1 MAKNVWYICKYA
13 DVAKYSFDSRQSF
26 LCKEFV
32 KKGLHA
38 TLILANYS
46 HFSQGQPIFK
56 GDFKKEIIDGVQVI
70 WINIP
75 NYGKATSI
83 KRFWSWIV
91 FEYRIITNHRKIA
104 IENRPDVVIASSL
117 SLLSVISGFFL
128 KRKYK
133 AKFIFEIRDIWPMA
147 FQSTVGWSDY
157 NPIIW
162 LLRMFEKFAY
172 KHADQVVGTMPAL
185 NIHVKESIGKEVPC
199 ACIPQGIS
207 LDFYQNR
214 QELLEP
220 EFLNRY
226 LPQNKFTITYAGT
239 LGCSYALDKVVD
251 AAKILFEKNPNV
263 QFIFLGDGVL
273 KPELMKQAEGYNNV
287 IFVPKIPKTK
297 VSDFLAHSSVLLCS
311 IEMQKENNYGI
322 SPNKYI
328 DYMYSA
334 RPVIVMFSGYR
345 SIINDAKCGY
355 FVPSA
360 DSVALAEKIEEM
372 YHMEKSELDNM
383 GLRGKQY
390 LLDHCRYEILAE
402 QYIEL
407 M

>member
-1 MAKNVWYICKYA
+1 M
-13 DVAKYSFDSRQSF
+13 
-26 LCKEFV
+26 
-32 KKGLHA
+32 
-38 TLILANYS
+38 
-46 HFSQGQPIFK
+46 
-56 GDFKKEIIDGVQVI
+56 
-70 WINIP
+70 
-75 NYGKATSI
+75 
-83 KRFWSWIV
+83 
-91 FEYRIITNHRKIA
+91 
-104 IENRPDVVIASSL
+104 
-117 SLLSVISGFFL
+117 
-128 KRKYK
+128 
-133 AKFIFEIRDIWPMA
+133 
-147 FQSTVGWSDY
+147 
-157 NPIIW
+157 
-162 LLRMFEKFAY
+162 
-172 KHADQVVGTMPAL
+172 
-185 NIHVKESIGKEVPC
+185 PC